1 MYAKSM
7 NMMIKER
14 TGMTNDFPLLPS
26 RWEEAVSRLDYAYQ
40 PIVNGY
46 TGEVFGYE
54 ALLRNWERCGFSGI
68 FDVFDSAFRE
78 RILYTLDLALRRK
91 AIRKISPL
99 EGIEQ
104 RSLFYNLDNRVLEM
118 PDYSPGNTLE
128 LLSETGINKSH
139 FYFELSERHEF
150 ASYEETIQ
158 ILEQYKGQNFRIAID
173 DYGSG
178 YSGMQLL
185 YHSEPDVIK
194 IDRFFIDGVH
204 SDQKKKLFAEQI
216 VEMAHLMGIKV
227 VAEGIET
234 ERELMFCRDIGCDYL
249 QGYYLAR
256 PETDLNRLKSHYDL
270 DKGAKTFRRR
280 RGDGNDG
287 LLESRLTSITPVM
300 PEDDGVM
307 TLKRFQKD
315 TNLTI
320 LPVVNRQNEPL
331 GVIREKDLKQ
341 YVYSPYGISLF
352 RKRSHTHGMQPF
364 ITGLP
369 MAEANSSLERIL
381 DTTAAFNQTDGILIT
396 RDGQYLGVLE
406 PSSLIQLIYEQKLA
420 HARDQNPLTGLPGNY
435 SILRKMTAIL
445 NERKSPARITFFD
458 FNNFKPFN
466 DSYGF
471 RMGDRLIILFA
482 EILKKTFNLSEDFIA
497 HIGGDDFLV
506 IQNRPEKDRDCALI
520 RKAQKSFAENAQTYY
535 SDEHRERGYMEAPN
549 RRGRHERFD
558 LISVAAG
565 TLEIDEFGNETMDTV
580 NRILSGLKKES
591 KISEDFFAFSLLNT
605 GKKSPGDEALG

>member
-1 MYAKSM
+1 
-7 NMMIKER
+7 MMTKGINGIKAEC
-14 TGMTNDFPLLPS
+14 PLLPP
-26 RWEEAVSRLDYAYQ
+26 RWEGVIGQLEYAYQ

-54 ALLRNWERCGFSGI
+54 ALLRNWESCGFSGI

-78 RILYTLDLALRRK
+78 RVLYTLDLALRRK
-91 AIRKISPL
+91 AIQKIRSL
-99 EGIEQ
+99 EGMEH

-128 LLSETGINKSH
+128 LLNETKINKSQ

-150 ASYEETIQ
+150 ASYEDTIH

-185 YHSEPDVIK
+185 YHSEPDIIK

-204 SDQKKKLFAEQI
+204 NDQKKKLFAEQI

-234 ERELMFCRDIGCDYL
+234 ERELLFCRDIGCDYL
-249 QGYYLAR
+249 QGYYLAC
-256 PETDLNRLKSHYDL
+256 PETDLNRLESRYDL
-270 DKGAKTFRRR
+270 DKGAKKFRKR
-280 RGDGNDG
+280 RGDCSDD
-287 LLESRLTSITPVM
+287 LLEARLESIIPVM
-300 PEDDGVM
+300 PDDDGVT

-315 TNLTI
+315 PNLTV

-341 YVYSPYGISLF
+341 YVFSPYGISLF
-352 RKRSHTHGMQPF
+352 RKRSHSHGMQPF
-364 ITGLP
+364 ITGIP

-396 RDGQYLGVLE
+396 REGKYLGVLE

-420 HARDQNPLTGLPGNY
+420 HARDQSPLTGLPGNY
-435 SILRKMTAIL
+435 SILRRLTAIL
-445 NERKSPARITFFD
+445 NEKKYPVRVTFFD
-458 FNNFKPFN
+458 FNHFKPFN

-482 EILKKTFNLSEDFIA
+482 EILKKTFSLSEDFIA

-506 IQNRPEKDRDCALI
+506 IQNRPDKDRDWALV
-520 RKAQKSFAENAQTYY
+520 RKAQKSFAENARTYY
-535 SDEHRERGYMEAPN
+535 SEEHRRKGYMEAPD
-549 RRGRHERFD
+549 RRGRRERFD
-558 LISVAAG
+558 LISVAAAS
-565 TLEIDEFGNETMDTV
+565 LEIDRVGDETVDTV
-580 NRILSGLKKES
+580 NRLLSGLKKES
-591 KISEDFFAFSLLNT
+591 KRSEDFFAFSHLSAGET
-605 GKKSPGDEALG
+605 GFRSRRIGSEKEMD